1 MRKKKGEWEQAK
13 QTFLNISERPKSY
26 EERETVPPTSCGN
39 CKNFWASSQLGSSGG
54 VCTVLKAGSD
64 ITRDPPVFVLEGEAN
79 QQSDVMMDASRCRY
93 HAPLDLVD
101 TDIAEAYDGR
111 YSRHQRQRMQ

>member
-1 MRKKKGEWEQAK
+1 MRKKKGDWEQAK
-13 QTFLNISERPKSY
+13 QTFLNISERPKSF
-26 EERETVPPTSCGN
+26 EERETVPETSCGN

-79 QQSDVMMDASRCRY
+79 LQSDVMMDARRCSY
-93 HAPLDLVD
+93 HASLDIVD
-101 TDIAEAYDGR
+101 TDITEAYDGR